1 MSLGYLESYS
11 LRKSIEVADHDRR
24 VRVGMGLGQLA
35 ERETR
40 LELEAA
46 GNRKYRMEWQGIRQA
61 HMQWLVNC
69 RRKSLSGKTS
79 EDRKNVSV
87 RSYM

>member
-1 MSLGYLESYS
+1 MSSSYLESYS
-11 LRKSIEVADHDRR
+11 LRKSIEVADRDRR

-46 GNRKYRMEWQGIRQA
+46 GNRKYRME
-61 HMQWLVNC
+61 
-69 RRKSLSGKTS
+69 
-79 EDRKNVSV
+79 
-87 RSYM
+87 